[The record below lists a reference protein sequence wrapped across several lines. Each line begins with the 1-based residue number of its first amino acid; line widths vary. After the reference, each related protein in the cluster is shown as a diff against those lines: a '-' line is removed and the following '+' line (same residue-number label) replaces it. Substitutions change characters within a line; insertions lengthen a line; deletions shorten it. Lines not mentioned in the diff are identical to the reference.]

1 MYKEF
6 YGFTTFP
13 FALTPDPQFLYP
25 SENYK
30 NCLFYLLYGLEREY
44 GLLVVTGEIGTGK
57 TFLLNTLMQKLDKN
71 THVASLVHSKLDDFD
86 ILQYASKELRL
97 DIAGQS
103 KAELLINLKNFLLT
117 YEMKN
122 EKVILFIDEAQNLSV
137 DVLEELRL
145 LTNFENAEKKLLQ
158 IVLVG
163 QLQLEDKLRLP
174 ELTQLSQRIG
184 FSCRLLPMDYNETKG
199 YIETR
204 LSVAGVTYPVFT
216 PQAIQEIFVRSKG
229 IPRVINLIC
238 DLALLFGF
246 SEEKREI
253 GPPIIKQ
260 VMHELNLY
268 TPEKAGKHSIRQKRD
283 ATVAY
288 VKGFIRPN
296 RLALMAGIAAL
307 SLLGAGAILQSELI
321 SSKLGAYMT
330 RTVPDPL
337 AALPQNSSAREQP
350 SLPQSDGVR
359 EQPLLPQSGGV
370 REQPKKIQWVQT
382 IISYQITTG
391 KPLAVFLPPL
401 QRSPASLPVKVTL
414 DTSNSTPV
422 WLKFDAGKLAL
433 SGTPPLQETGKTYHL
448 TFRAQ
453 TADGMESRL
462 QLALNLVAQT
472 KP

>member
-13 FALTPDPQFLYP
+13 FSLTPDPQFLYP

-44 GLLVVTGEIGTGK
+44 GLLVITGEIGAGK
-57 TFLLNTLMQKLDKN
+57 TFLLNSLMQNLDKS
-71 THVASLVHSKLDDFD
+71 THVASMVHSNLDNLDV
-86 ILQYASKELRL
+86 LQYASQELKL

-122 EKVILFIDEAQNLSV
+122 EKVILLIDEAQNLSV

-158 IVLVG
+158 VVLAG
-163 QLQLEDKLRLP
+163 QLQLEEKLKLP
-174 ELTQLSQRIG
+174 ELAQLSQRIG

-204 LSVAGVTYPVFT
+204 LSVAGVTYPLFT
-216 PQAIQEIFVRSKG
+216 PQAMKEIFVRSQG

-253 GPPIIKQ
+253 GPHIIKQ
-260 VMHELNLY
+260 VMQELNVY
-268 TPEKAGKHSIRQKRD
+268 IPEKTGSHSIRQKRQ
-283 ATVAY
+283 ATGARI
-288 VKGFIRPN
+288 KGFMWSK

-307 SLLGAGAILQSELI
+307 SLLGAGAIWQSELT
-321 SSKLGAYMT
+321 SGKLRAYMT
-330 RTVPDPL
+330 RTVLNPL
-337 AALPQNSSAREQP
+337 AAIPQSPSAREQP
-350 SLPQSDGVR
+350 FLPQSGGVR

-370 REQPKKIQWVQT
+370 REQPKKMQWAQT
-382 IISYQITTG
+382 VISYQIPTG
-391 KPLAVFLPPL
+391 KPLVVSLPQV
-401 QRSPASLPVKVTL
+401 QRFPDSLPVQVTL
-414 DTSNSTPV
+414 DASNSTPV
-422 WLKFDAGKLAL
+422 WLKFDSEKLAL

-448 TFRAQ
+448 TLRAQ
-453 TADGMESRL
+453 TADGLESRL
-462 QLALNLVAQT
+462 QLTLNLL
-472 KP
+472 KSDG